1 MTKLTLESLREKLG
15 DPEWAA
21 VRITA
26 AYQPSGGVGSRVFP
40 PTFPQRQGESS
51 PYLVESRNRDGVER
65 SVVVLD
71 QVPSQANRCEEALVA
86 AWRRGGVPMP
96 MLHLTHDGAA
106 HFELYGLEAPHR
118 AFDAY
123 WRDSLLDGEK
133 FEQTSIGRAL
143 QASSLADAIALL
155 QYDPGT
161 LVYGAWNSYRK
172 GRQAKFPRIYS
183 SEVIGWSPLEGV
195 RKAGRMD
202 PANLTGSRTGERDN
216 WTYSSAAAKGDKSK
230 LSEIGHGNII
240 KSRPSH
246 GGVNVTEITRS
257 AFLSL
262 TAVRRIAFGAL
273 GVDAQQAAHA
283 VLVALA
289 LLGDRLAFGNAGMW
303 LRSGC
308 DLVQESEAVEWIGR
322 GWAVEE
328 FSLSASDALALYS
341 EAFEAARAVGLPLDP
356 VIIELT
362 PSKALAEAID
372 FSLTK
377 AESTGE

>member
-183 SEVIGWSPLEGV
+183 SEVIGL
-195 RKAGRMD
+195 
-202 PANLTGSRTGERDN
+202 
-216 WTYSSAAAKGDKSK
+216 
-230 LSEIGHGNII
+230 I
-240 KSRPSH
+240 K
-246 GGVNVTEITRS
+246 
-257 AFLSL
+257 
-262 TAVRRIAFGAL
+262 
-273 GVDAQQAAHA
+273 
-283 VLVALA
+283 
-289 LLGDRLAFGNAGMW
+289 
-303 LRSGC
+303 
-308 DLVQESEAVEWIGR
+308 LVQ
-322 GWAVEE
+322 
-328 FSLSASDALALYS
+328 
-341 EAFEAARAVGLPLDP
+341 
-356 VIIELT
+356 
-362 PSKALAEAID
+362 
-372 FSLTK
+372 
-377 AESTGE
+377 STQLIK